1 MYCPLDCEY
10 LQEARRHEKL
20 PELKPDDVP
29 HKDIEITEQFLHDN
43 TELLL
48 HACKTLFD
56 AAMETHGVVDS
67 DALGRI
73 ARDVS
78 TLFSKD
84 AIWDGG
90 SGLGICRGR
99 QAIYERFRE
108 PTLKFSWHYFVKP
121 RIDVDGDRARGSWD
135 ILAPCTSRDDR
146 LLWMAGTEEDEYV
159 RQGGLWLHSS
169 MKLRVIFMA
178 PHDRGWAKR

>member
-1 MYCPLDCEY
+1 MS
-10 LQEARRHEKL
+10 
-20 PELKPDDVP
+20 ELRNLRQTVERLEQRLAAVEDVQAIQNLKS
-29 HKDIEITEQFLHDN
+29 HYGQLADSRYDRN
-43 TELLL
+43 
-48 HACKTLFD
+48 
-56 AAMETHGVVDS
+56 GVVDS
-67 DALGRI
+67 DALDRI

-78 TLFSKD
+78 TLFSED

-146 LLWMAGTEEDEYV
+146 PLWMAGSEEDEYV